1 MSNFARTTTNTVR
14 PLILAASKPRNP
26 LVGPALMRQAGRHAS
41 GNPRQAARR
50 ALKLQITQLDSP

>member
-1 MSNFARTTTNTVR
+1 MNTFTATAR
-14 PLILAASKPRNP
+14 PLTLAARKPRNP